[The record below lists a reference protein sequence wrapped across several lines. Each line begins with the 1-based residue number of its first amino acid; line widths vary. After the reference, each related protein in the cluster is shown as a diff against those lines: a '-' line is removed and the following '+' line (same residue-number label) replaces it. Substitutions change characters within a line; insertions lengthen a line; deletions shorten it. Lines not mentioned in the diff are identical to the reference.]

1 MTDNKRVPRQQKVK
15 AVKYFN
21 GKLACQ
27 RCANTW
33 DVVDLNPERKVIECP
48 ICGQPNDIKE
58 SIDFAARVS
67 GTFKQGYT
75 AKGKIAV

>member
-33 DVVDLNPERKVIECP
+33 QTVDLNPERKVTECP
-48 ICGQPNDIKE
+48 ICGQPNDIRE
-58 SIDFAARVS
+58 AIGRAA
-67 GTFKQGYT
+67 
-75 AKGKIAV
+75 